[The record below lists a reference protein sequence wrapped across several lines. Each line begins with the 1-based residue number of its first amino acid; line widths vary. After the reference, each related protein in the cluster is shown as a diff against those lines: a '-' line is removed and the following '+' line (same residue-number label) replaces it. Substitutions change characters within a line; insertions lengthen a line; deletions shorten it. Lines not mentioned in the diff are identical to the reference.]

1 MKKVLVVDD
10 SLMTRMVIKKT
21 LATFGVTE
29 VVEAEDGQKG
39 IDTFKANPV
48 DIVFSDWN
56 MPNMNGLQM
65 LEQIRQINP
74 SVPVVMIT
82 TEGSRDRVVEAI
94 KLGVSDYLVKPFTPV
109 ALREKLE
116 KWVA

>member
-21 LATFGVTE
+21 LATFGVTD

-39 IDTFKANPV
+39 VESFRNNPV

-65 LEQIRQINP
+65 LEQIRQINQT
-74 SVPVVMIT
+74 VPVVMIT

-94 KLGVSDYLVKPFTPV
+94 QLGVSDYLVKPFTPV